1 MEFPVHIGIGNYF
14 IQAHLLFE
22 LLGYFIGFRY
32 YLFFRKG
39 YTDVISSENRV
50 WILIGAAFGAFFFSR
65 LLGGLENPSLIRE
78 SKNALIY
85 FYQNK
90 TIVGGLL
97 GGLLG
102 VELIK
107 KVIGEKH
114 SSGDLFVFPLILAMI
129 IGRIGCFLNGV
140 YEPTFGIETASIFGM
155 DLGDGLRRH
164 PVALYEIIFLI
175 GLWISLNQLKS
186 KGLKSGLLFKY
197 FMISYLIFRFLIEY
211 IKPSYILPIGL
222 SSIQIACLIG
232 IIYYSQTL
240 YFTFFNQKKLM
251 Q

>member
-39 YTDVISSENRV
+39 YTNVISSENRV

-78 SKNALIY
+78 SKNVLIY

-129 IGRIGCFLNGV
+129 IG
-140 YEPTFGIETASIFGM
+140 
-155 DLGDGLRRH
+155 
-164 PVALYEIIFLI
+164 
-175 GLWISLNQLKS
+175 
-186 KGLKSGLLFKY
+186 
-197 FMISYLIFRFLIEY
+197 
-211 IKPSYILPIGL
+211 
-222 SSIQIACLIG
+222 
-232 IIYYSQTL
+232 
-240 YFTFFNQKKLM
+240 
-251 Q
+251 